1 MGSGIVPITSSGV
14 IGSGIAPIT
23 SSGVIGSS
31 IAPIN
36 VLYLVGMH
44 CGSIEA
50 RKPFHCMDFIITD

>member
-1 MGSGIVPITSSGV
+1 M
-14 IGSGIAPIT
+14 GSGIAPIT

-44 CGSIEA
+44 CGSMEA
-50 RKPFHCMDFIITD
+50 RKLFHCMDFMITERSKPSSC